1 MLRSIKQLYGKAL
14 DASDGVIG
22 HVKDFY
28 FDDQQW
34 VVRYVIADTGSWLP
48 GRLVLISPH
57 GFGYF
62 NEDSDR
68 LSAILTRKQ
77 IENSPPI
84 ELHKPVSRQ
93 YEEQYHRYYGWPSYW
108 VGGGRWGVGGFPSSV
123 PDLAMKASFGNEL
136 RNDDDPHL
144 RSAHALGGYHI
155 QTREGNI
162 GRVADFMM
170 DEVSWTICQLVVET
184 GHFFSGKE
192 IVIAP
197 ELIER
202 ISCAETTVFVS
213 LTDEAI
219 PEEPQKPA

>member
-1 MLRSIKQLYGKAL
+1 MLSSIKKLYRKTL

-34 VVRYVIADTGSWLP
+34 VVRYVTADTGSWLP

-68 LSAILTRKQ
+68 LSVILTRKQ

-93 YEEQYHRYYGWPSYW
+93 YEEEYHRFYGWPTYW

-123 PDLAMKASFGNEL
+123 PDLAMKASLANEL
-136 RNDDDPHL
+136 HDDEDPHL
-144 RSAHALGGYHI
+144 RSTHALGG
-155 QTREGNI
+155 
-162 GRVADFMM
+162 
-170 DEVSWTICQLVVET
+170 
-184 GHFFSGKE
+184 
-192 IVIAP
+192 
-197 ELIER
+197 
-202 ISCAETTVFVS
+202 
-213 LTDEAI
+213 
-219 PEEPQKPA
+219 